1 MKVIL
6 SLQLNMDNALTDSS
20 NYLEMNSHKPF
31 QSFDVIIITFENQ
44 GELQAREAQNYPS
57 PEDPVS
63 IMR

>member
-31 QSFDVIIITFENQ
+31 QSFDVIITFENQ
-44 GELQAREAQNYPS
+44 GEQAREAQNYPS
-57 PEDPVS
+57 PEDPIS